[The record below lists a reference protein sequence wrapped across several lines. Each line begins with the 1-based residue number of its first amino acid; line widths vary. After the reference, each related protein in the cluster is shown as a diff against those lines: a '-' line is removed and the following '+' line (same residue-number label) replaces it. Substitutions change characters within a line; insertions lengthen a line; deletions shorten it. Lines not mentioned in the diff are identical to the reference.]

1 MRYDITYFVE
11 CEDTLYDHLLSNLSK
26 YIYIQ
31 HIELNIVKLQL
42 PASMFN
48 VYVKILPPAQ
58 FSDSTLSNYKD
69 KHTHTH
75 TDTPHRLQVCVHI
88 DISSEPSINK

>member
-1 MRYDITYFVE
+1 MYMRYDITYFVE

-58 FSDSTLSNYKD
+58 FSDSTLSNYKE

-75 TDTPHRLQVCVHI
+75 RHPTQT
-88 DISSEPSINK
+88 SSLCAY